1 MIGSSVGCE
10 GLLSCTIS
18 DAVGVLEISG
28 ISGSVPHSEVA
39 IRGGMELVEKGLEGI
54 EGRGV
59 SDGWVLG
66 KARG

>member
-1 MIGSSVGCE
+1 M
-10 GLLSCTIS
+10 
-18 DAVGVLEISG
+18 SG
-28 ISGSVPHSEVA
+28 RSGSVPHSEEA

>member
-1 MIGSSVGCE
+1 MGCE

-18 DAVGVLEISG
+18 DTVEVLAMSRG
-28 ISGSVPHSEVA
+28 SGSVPHSEVA

-59 SDGWVLG
+59 SDDWVLG